1 MLFDETLIELFDID
15 ISFKGFSTWQIKMVC
30 SEEKWHF
37 FNFNTDSRIS
47 LCVRVHYLKYVKG
60 THQGHRK
67 AFLDF

>member
-15 ISFKGFSTWQIKMVC
+15 IGLKRIFYLTDIEMVC

-47 LCVRVHYLKYVKG
+47 LCVRAHYLNMSKV
-60 THQGHRK
+60 HIK
-67 AFLDF
+67 AIE